1 MRLLKWSVLPLLLC
15 LLLCCP
21 LSAAAK
27 INLEDVT
34 IEYAAAVH
42 IAPKER
48 SAVIGYLL
56 KGTPV
61 TVLGEENGFY
71 RIDCYDMTGYLAKTL
86 VSGNT
91 VDFDEAQTDVT
102 AFAAQPMHIT
112 LDRQSVITQTGLP
125 LQGVPYV
132 TAGSTPRGFD
142 CSGLTQYLMADVN
155 ISLKRT
161 CGGQMAQGIII
172 PKDALQC
179 GDLIFFQNTTEA
191 WALTTH
197 VGIYL
202 GDGKLLHA
210 GTRGVAVVE
219 LDNPYYTEH
228 YLCARRYFLTADPVQ
243 DNDPQQIVRLVK

>member
-1 MRLLKWSVLPLLLC
+1 MRLLKRSVLPLLLC
-15 LLLCCP
+15 LLLCYP

-27 INLEDVT
+27 PNVDEVA
-34 IEYAAAVH
+34 IEQAAAVH
-42 IAPKER
+42 ISPKR
-48 SAVIGYLL
+48 SSTVIGYLL

-71 RIDCYDMTGYLAKTL
+71 QIDCYDMTGYLSKSL

-91 VDFDEAQTDVT
+91 VDFDAGQTDVT
-102 AFAAQPMHIT
+102 AFAAQPMGVT
-112 LDRQSVITQTGLP
+112 LVRQCVITQTGLP

-132 TAGSTPRGFD
+132 SAGSTPRGFD
-142 CSGLTQYLMADVN
+142 CSGLTKYLMEDAG

-161 CGGQMAQGIII
+161 CGGQLAQGIII
-172 PKDALQC
+172 PKDALEC

-202 GDGKLLHA
+202 GGGKLLHA

-228 YLCARRYFLTADPVQ
+228 YLCARRYFLTADPAQ
-243 DNDPQQIVRLVK
+243 SNEIDRLVE